1 MDLQVNLVVQYEG
14 ETQSFLVSDP
24 QMTTWADVEAMVKLT
39 FDLNDVQLKY
49 MDEDNEEV
57 SVNSQGE
64 YEEALKSA
72 VKQGNKLHFHVYVEP
87 FSENSCCRSDS
98 EAMPI
103 VKPQRNKEK
112 KPLGHY
118 SMLART
124 IGQEMKMSQE
134 VKQELKQ
141 SDADSGME
149 HPPAWFGRY
158 MDTMRQQIVTD
169 TVEMLRREFQE
180 KVALHLQP
188 LPSSSCTQPA
198 FQVLKSYP
206 SDDQTYDWL
215 LACNNCQTRIIG
227 IRYQCSV
234 CPEYSICELCEAG
247 TYAHDPNHAFLKLRR
262 PSLSDGVG
270 PQMFSVVSL
279 PPVDNQRL
287 QQLNRNLLK
296 AEKQRLRAEKRQRK
310 AEMKEVKK
318 QLKIQKRSHLW
329 NIITGTQDLESTRCK
344 PESFQSSTVINS
356 VLHCSSVIPTLNA
369 EFVDE
374 NVPDGTCM
382 PPENTFTK
390 HWEMKNSGNVEWSAL
405 TKLVFMWGNLS
416 LASSTTRE
424 VPVPF
429 LQPGQTGMV
438 FVDFLAPTSEGTYTS
453 HWRLAHRGVQFGP
466 RVWCSIVVDA
476 CHHSGSGQKENGLIS
491 SCKQEIEK
499 QSLSEMKR
507 SESSLVTT
515 SAKKQQAMV
524 RGHDLYIP
532 SVDLLT
538 AHDLLSFELMDANIT
553 QDLERV
559 PHNTPVDMTP
569 CMSPLPVDGPVIERV
584 GLSQIAEESEG
595 VGHGG
600 LIDVT
605 LCKKQTENTSVHD
618 EVEEEISGT
627 QFVCETVIRSLAMDE
642 APDHKLPH
650 RSSLE
655 QEAFSFNVKSTEDQ
669 STVTVLAPTVAE
681 NESDAKM
688 ECVEEKWTGSGTEK
702 SAVSIEKGICSSAV
716 PEEKDTD
723 ESDEVQ
729 SQGSSSFSE
738 DYIVVLPDCF
748 DTSRP
753 LGESMYSSA
762 LSQPGTEG
770 DLNMEI
776 ELETLED
783 RSPEGASRLQMH
795 SVNDML
801 CASQTLDTITLT
813 PEVVPPAALYLR
825 KNANADISSD
835 EEPEILFVT
844 EDTSDD
850 AAAAPTSD
858 SREVPAGQDSET
870 LASPSVVVNGRQ
882 KVFQHNRSHGGIAG
896 ELVKG
901 ALSVATSAYKALFT
915 GQQHSES
922 QRKTTQEE
930 ENAVMGVLFE
940 MGFCDRQLNQ
950 RLLKKYNYNLV
961 EVVTELIHISDNDWY
976 TNRY

>member
-344 PESFQSSTVINS
+344 PESFQSSTVIRNS

-405 TKLVFMWGNLS
+405 TK
-416 LASSTTRE
+416 
-424 VPVPF
+424 
-429 LQPGQTGMV
+429 
-438 FVDFLAPTSEGTYTS
+438 
-453 HWRLAHRGVQFGP
+453 
-466 RVWCSIVVDA
+466 
-476 CHHSGSGQKENGLIS
+476 
-491 SCKQEIEK
+491 IEK